1 MAAASLA
8 APALAQSRWPSRAV
22 RIIVPFPPGGGTDLL
37 ARLIAQHLQMKL
49 GQPFVVENRA
59 GGSGVLGT
67 AEVTRAAP
75 DGYTLSVNSSGPIT
89 IFPQLMPVPY
99 DPLRSLAPVAL
110 PAVTPLIFVVPR
122 TSAAQNMADFL
133 DRARRGRGKLNLCNI
148 GVGSPS
154 QLVAEMFVHAFDLD
168 MTHVPYRGSGPALND
183 TMGGHCDA
191 LFDSGTSSLPLVQSG
206 NLRAL
211 AVTAR
216 SRLKELPEVPT
227 LVEAGASDF
236 DASAWSAMFAPAGT
250 PGDIIDL
257 LNREFRSFMA
267 TPSQQERLSTAGSVA
282 LDLSPAEFGQF
293 LQRETAAWADVIR
306 RANIKL

>member
-1 MAAASLA
+1 MAAATLA
-8 APALAQSRWPSRAV
+8 APALAQSRWPNRVV

-37 ARLIAQHLQMKL
+37 ARLVAQHLQSKL
-49 GQPFVVENRA
+49 GQPFVVENRG

-67 AEVTRAAP
+67 AEVARAAP

-89 IFPQLMPVPY
+89 IFPQLMTVPY

-110 PAVTPLIFVVPR
+110 PAVTPLILVVPP
-122 TSAAQNMADFL
+122 TSSSRSMADL
-133 DRARRGRGKLNLCNI
+133 VASARHGKLNLCNI

-168 MTHVPYRGSGPALND
+168 VTHVPYRGSGPALND

-206 NLRAL
+206 SLRAL

-216 SRLKELPEVPT
+216 QRLKELAAVPT
-227 LVEAGASDF
+227 VVEAGAPDF

-250 PGDIIDL
+250 PADIIDL
-257 LNREFRSFMA
+257 LNREFRGFMT
-267 TPSQQERLSTAGSVA
+267 TPAQQERLSAAGSVP